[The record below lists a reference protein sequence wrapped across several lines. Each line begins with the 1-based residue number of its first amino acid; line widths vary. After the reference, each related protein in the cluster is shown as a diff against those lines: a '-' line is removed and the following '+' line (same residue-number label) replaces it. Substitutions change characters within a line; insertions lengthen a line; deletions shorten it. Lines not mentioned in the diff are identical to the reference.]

1 MLYYILYSLHEYH
14 SFFNVFRYITLRTIY
29 AILTALILSLVIGP
43 YMIEFLKRYQ
53 IGQVVRD
60 NGPRSHLS
68 QSGTP
73 TMGGLLI
80 IMVILFAT
88 LSWMDL
94 SNLYIWLVLLAL
106 IGFGLIGF
114 TDDYLKVV
122 RKKSAGV
129 ARTDKFTLQVIVAS
143 LVG

>member
-1 MLYYILYSLHEYH
+1 MLYYILYSLHDYH

-43 YMIEFLKRYQ
+43 YVIEFLKRYQ

-68 QSGTP
+68 KSGTP

-94 SNLYIWLVLLAL
+94 SNLYVWLVLFAL
-106 IGFGLIGF
+106 IGFGLIY
-114 TDDYLKVV
+114 DP
-122 RKKSAGV
+122 A
-129 ARTDKFTLQVIVAS
+129 IVAVGA
-143 LVG
+143 LVLLAGLFAWALEPVSE